1 MIQLSRTAIRT
12 IAGVVV
18 AAIVV
23 TVAYFV
29 FFSGGDKKK
38 LTVYFASGVGVYKG
52 TPVKILGIN
61 VGSVTGVKPHG
72 DSVRV
77 ELSYGKK
84 YKLPQNADA
93 FLVANSLVSDR
104 YVQLA
109 PVYTGGDVLASGG
122 TIPLNRT
129 SSPAELDDIYSALN
143 QLSIALGPQ
152 GANKT
157 GALSTLINVSAE
169 NLQGNGAEF
178 GQSIANLSHAAQT
191 LANGR
196 EDLFSTVSNLRSFT
210 DALKSSD
217 KQIVRFQGLLKDV
230 AGQLADE
237 RADLGG
243 ALHNLTIAL
252 HDVANF
258 INANASRFHQD
269 VQGLRTFT
277 QVLYDQ
283 QASLNEI
290 LVVAPVALA
299 NLGHGYQENTG
310 TLGTRSNL
318 VNLTDP
324 KLFPK
329 QLCDLLDAA
338 AGSSLGQQL
347 LGGLLGPITNVCG
360 TIVSS
365 SALSGLTNNLT
376 APAAGSTR

>member
-29 FFSGGDKKK
+29 FFSGGDNKK

-109 PVYTGGDVLASGG
+109 PVYTGGQVLASGG

-157 GALSTLINVSAE
+157 GALSTLVNVGAK
-169 NLQGNGAEF
+169 NLQGNGAAF
-178 GQSIANLSHAAQT
+178 GQSIANLSKAAQT

-196 EDLFSTVSNLRSFT
+196 EDLFSTVSNLRTFT

-217 KQIVRFQGLLKDV
+217 KEIVRFQGLLKDV
-230 AGQLADE
+230 SGQLADE

-269 VQGLRTFT
+269 VQGLQSFT

-290 LVVAPVALA
+290 LTVAPIALA

-318 VNLTDP
+318 ANLTDP
-324 KLFPK
+324 NLFPK
-329 QLCDLLDAA
+329 QLCDLLGAA

-347 LGGLLGPITNVCG
+347 LSGLLGPIANVCTNVVTNG
-360 TIVSS
+360 
-365 SALSGLTNNLT
+365 LSGLTANLT
-376 APAAGSTR
+376 TPTAGSTR